1 MKLPLRNAPQG
12 DGVPSG
18 AALSSDERPIMPAQ
32 DDIDDMLQRV
42 AMAAI
47 AYYPEVATD
56 EPGYRLEADVAW
68 CLSVLPDLAPAALT
82 QLQEVVGQAITD
94 PTRYRQ
100 ALFGAVLELRTD

>member
-1 MKLPLRNAPQG
+1 
-12 DGVPSG
+12 
-18 AALSSDERPIMPAQ
+18 MPAQ